1 MLRKGILC
9 LLERGNYDG
18 PFNDTLRITKTI
30 SLIGEDAST
39 TKLTLHPAWVTEWMF
54 ASELSYFMHSIQI
67 DAKDVKLVGFTL
79 FSDGWDMQVNGDGAQ
94 IMSNIIT
101 INVVMNCSHQTCAYN
116 TVTYSCYPNGT
127 AKFYGT
133 ILHEPLTMADILIL
147 TQKATIGATM
157 LVPIQTEMS
166 QETHLTS

>member
-1 MLRKGILC
+1 MLVSLVRASSRTIVVPDDYPTIASAVGNASEGNTVFVRK
-9 LLERGNYDG
+9 GNYDG

-67 DAKDVKLVGFTL
+67 DAKDVKLTGVTL
-79 FSDGWDMQVNGDGAQ
+79 FSDGWDMQVNGDGTQ

-101 INVVMNCSHQTCAYN
+101 INVVMNGSHQTCAYN

-133 ILHEPLTMADILIL
+133 ILHEP
-147 TQKATIGATM
+147 
-157 LVPIQTEMS
+157 
-166 QETHLTS
+166 